1 MTAAKVTDVIARL
14 PDCAGQAADAASAY
28 TQVKMEDAPRLL
40 ASCGKDNLRRF
51 SWNWCGKKVPNWE
64 CLFVHRKTRI
74 VLVGIRGWHQKCLDR
89 KKNMAPMWKKFV
101 NLVDL
106 WEPTSFL
113 DHVYVGCTQ
122 LECKPNEDIVNQYGE
137 MSNHEFLQQQ
147 LKSYQVGRNLTQRL
161 HKLSWNVCMWH
172 ELVDLTFFGW
182 ETNLLE
188 ESQHGQEL
196 VANAWL
202 VWFLTFITQMT
213 TGNIF
218 MCVITAQHCRLG
230 FVSRLRCCWRPW
242 RFKNQHLVESY
253 VSLKVNICSQKL
265 DVQEANVSVS
275 QFHRIGNYF
284 FGCWFANGWNPCPW
298 FVGCGDRSV
307 TFVEQQEIINPGS
320 LWKQKRIQG
329 ISRKLLAHV

>member
-14 PDCAGQAADAASAY
+14 LECAGQAADAASAY
-28 TQVKMEDAPRLL
+28 TQVKMEDALRLL

-51 SWNWCGKKVPNWE
+51 SWNWCGKKYRIGNV
-64 CLFVHRKTRI
+64 CLFIGKHG
-74 VLVGIRGWHQKCLDR
+74 L
-89 KKNMAPMWKKFV
+89 
-101 NLVDL
+101 
-106 WEPTSFL
+106 FL
-113 DHVYVGCTQ
+113 SVYVDDIKNVWTERRIWLQCGRNLWISWISENQHHFSTMYILGCTQ
-122 LECKPNEDIVNQYGE
+122 LECKPNADIVNQYGE

-242 RFKNQHLVESY
+242 RFKNQHLVESD
-253 VSLKVNICSQKL
+253 VSLKVNICSHKL

-320 LWKQKRIQG
+320 FWKQKRNQG